1 MLKNRLAHFVAA
13 FALVGLVACNGD
25 DRQTTVDADTT
36 MMTQPTTER
45 VEVDVLSEDTFMVE
59 RRVETD
65 VSVDTTRVDG
75 GVRDTIRRP

>member
-1 MLKNRLAHFVAA
+1 MLKNRLAHLVAA

-36 MMTQPTTER
+36 LVTQPTTET
-45 VEVDVLSEDTFMVE
+45 VEVERMTEDTLMVE

-65 VSVDTTRVDG
+65 VTVDTTRVEG
-75 GVRDTIRRP
+75 GLRDTIR